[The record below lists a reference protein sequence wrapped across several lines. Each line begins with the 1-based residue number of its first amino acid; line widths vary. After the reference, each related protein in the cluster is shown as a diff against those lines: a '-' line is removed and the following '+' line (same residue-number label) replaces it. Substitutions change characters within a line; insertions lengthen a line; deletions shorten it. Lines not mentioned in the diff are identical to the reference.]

1 MLALGI
7 DYGKVRI
14 GLAAHSAGSTIAF
27 PLEVIKHRSFD
38 DRFST
43 VLSEREINRIYV
55 GLPLQ
60 MDGELGPAAQE
71 VLKWARAKQKMFSS
85 IEWRVIDERLTTVG
99 ISKNLSDQ
107 GISTKDQK
115 AFIDAAAACEILNGA
130 LVSEEK
136 LGLRVGQLIEN
147 I

>member
-1 MLALGI
+1 
-7 DYGKVRI
+7 
-14 GLAAHSAGSTIAF
+14 
-27 PLEVIKHRSFD
+27 
-38 DRFST
+38 
-43 VLSEREINRIYV
+43 
-55 GLPLQ
+55 
-60 MDGELGPAAQE
+60 
-71 VLKWARAKQKMFSS
+71 MFSS

-99 ISKNLSDQ
+99 ISKNLSAQ